1 MGVCSVSDAT
11 DADPPP
17 GAAINPRASTRR
29 WTGAHGTLPSSAPKW
44 RVALN
49 DLFAGISPTIVVTAA
64 LVCLVDAV
72 QDVLHTVLRSPFSHS
87 VFTVLNGFY
96 TTALI
101 ASLFLFGVVA
111 ALNRHPVPG
120 ARQMIAVA
128 IAVIVATSL
137 GTLLKLHWLGL
148 LVVLPQVDGGY
159 YYSDALSHFVQR
171 FVRYLTIGTLFAAS
185 FTMYRRERL
194 RTASLLQTEVEQATL
209 AQQLDEA
216 RLQALLA
223 QIEPHFLFNT
233 LANVRSLYQ
242 GDPAAAERMLDN
254 LTRYLTVA
262 LPRMRESESTIGRE
276 AALADAY
283 LGIQQIRMGA
293 RLAFSIDIPARLH
306 HAALPPMMLLTLV
319 ENAIKHG
326 LGELRDGGTI
336 TITAVECDGT
346 LSLRVAD
353 TGRGFARHLGNG
365 AGLANIRARLGA
377 LHGPAASL
385 RLAVNTPRGVT
396 ATIAVPMSITGAH

>member
-1 MGVCSVSDAT
+1 MSDVA
-11 DADPPP
+11 DANPPP
-17 GAAINPRASTRR
+17 PDAAINPRGATQR
-29 WTGAHGTLPSSAPKW
+29 WPVARGTLPPSAAKW

-49 DLFAGISPTIVVTAA
+49 ELFAGITVTIVATAA

-72 QDVLHTVLRSPFSHS
+72 QDVLHTVLRSSPGHS
-87 VFTVLNGFY
+87 VTRILNGFY

-101 ASLFLFGVVA
+101 ALLFMFGVVA

-120 ARQMIAVA
+120 ARQTAAVA
-128 IAVIVATSL
+128 MAVIVATAV

-148 LVVLPQVDGGY
+148 LAVQPQLDGGY
-159 YYSDALSHFVQR
+159 YYSDALSHFVQL
-171 FVRYLTIGTLFAAS
+171 FVRYLTIGVLFAAS
-185 FTMYRRERL
+185 FTMYRRERR
-194 RTASLLQTEVEQATL
+194 RTASLHQAEVEQATL
-209 AQQLDEA
+209 GQQLDEA
-216 RLQALLA
+216 RLQTLLA

-233 LANVRSLYQ
+233 LANVRGLYQ
-242 GDPAAAERMLDN
+242 SDPAAAERMLDN

-262 LPRMRESESTIGRE
+262 LPRMREPVSTIGRE
-276 AALADAY
+276 AALAGAY

-293 RLAFSIDIPARLH
+293 RLTYAIDIPERLY

-326 LGELRDGGTI
+326 LGQVREGGTI
-336 TITAVECDGT
+336 TITARESDGQ
-346 LSLRVAD
+346 LSLRVSD
-353 TGRGFARHLGNG
+353 TGRGFAKYLGNG

-377 LHGPAASL
+377 LHGATASL

-396 ATIAVPMSITGAH
+396 ATIMVPMSRVGAH